1 MRRGFSVSNRDVWI
15 GTGIVVKVAR
25 KVHKEPVLDAEQEYL
40 NSMLKHRAGEVLEDA
55 GQRLVE
61 RFKAYPRGE

>member
-1 MRRGFSVSNRDVWI
+1 MSNRDVWS

-25 KVHKEPVLDAEQEYL
+25 KVHKEPVLDAEREYL
-40 NSMLKHRAGEVLEDA
+40 NSMLKHRAAEGLEDA

>member
-1 MRRGFSVSNRDVWI
+1 MSNRDVWI

-25 KVHKEPVLDAEQEYL
+25 KVHKEPVLDAEREYL

-55 GQRLVE
+55 GQRLV
-61 RFKAYPRGE
+61 